1 MIERLLNPIKS
12 RIRLMISRAVI
23 SACKDGKVDIGLLA
37 GESREDVDFLQQY
50 GFSSRP
56 VGKVS
61 GVALFIGGSR
71 DNGVVVASRGD
82 DKDMNVD
89 LEEGEVAVHSPF
101 GSKIILKKDG
111 SVLVEPKPG
120 KPTLVKSDLHV
131 VGNVWAVG
139 DFAANSI
146 YIGETMNEGMIH
158 LTRHTHASAVGPT
171 APTTGP

>member
-82 DKDMNVD
+82 DSDMSVD

-111 SVLVEPKPG
+111 SIWAVPGEGKQLCVEG
-120 KPTLVKSDLHV
+120 D
-131 VGNVWAVG
+131 VWATG
-139 DFAANSI
+139 DFAANCTKV
-146 YIGETMNEGMIH
+146 GDNTMVDMTAIH